1 MSRSGQL
8 LQELKRRRVFRVAA
22 VYAVVAFVIWQA
34 GEIAF
39 PALRLPEW
47 SLTLVVVLTLLG
59 FPIAVVL
66 AWAFEITPEGVK
78 LTEPPGEDAAAPQA
92 RGSAIAV
99 AAGSALL
106 VAVVAV
112 AWILLSDRAPEGTA
126 SAKQEGSLLVLPF
139 DNLGPPE
146 DEFFADGVTEAIR
159 DRLAALDG
167 MGVISRQTAN
177 TYKASDKTVPEIGAE
192 LAGVAYV
199 LEGTFQRERP
209 GDPSSP
215 VRVTVQLIRVADDQH
230 LWSRHYDEEWI
241 EVFRVQSE
249 IAEHVARELDVTLL
263 EPERRSSRATPTE
276 DLEAYELYLRGKE
289 AWGERFWHVRLLS
302 SAESF
307 GRAVEL
313 DPEFALAQAALSQA
327 LVSMYFQGLSDDLTR
342 AAAALDA
349 AARLEPDLVETQM
362 AQGYYEYYATLN
374 AERALERF
382 DAVLRSQP
390 NNSAAL
396 GMSGVILT
404 RLGDWEEGIARM
416 ERAAE
421 LDPRNQARVG
431 LLGTTYTLLRRHRE
445 AGQVWDRMIALNPR
459 NPTFYTMKARNYLLW
474 EGDREQ
480 ARRVLELARDA
491 VSTQPA
497 FILAFSRL
505 LIRVLGEEYAEA
517 LDGLTLD
524 LLSDTTD
531 ANMSAYYLGQAEL
544 HSRMGRPELAAAY
557 YDSARAVLEVA
568 VSRGTTAF
576 GRLGDDLALAYA
588 GLGRKDEAVQTIES
602 AVETAPIYLGPEMG
616 VSLADDLAEIYVR
629 VGEYE
634 AAIDQLEYLLS
645 VPSVITIPLLRVDPL
660 YDPLRDHPRF
670 QTLLESER

>member
-1 MSRSGQL
+1 M
-8 LQELKRRRVFRVAA
+8 FRVAV
-22 VYAVVAFVIWQA
+22 VYAVVAFVVWQA
-34 GEIAF
+34 AEIAF
-39 PALRLPEW
+39 PALRLPDW

-78 LTEPPGEDAAAPQA
+78 RTEPVGEDAAAPHA
-92 RGSAIAV
+92 RGSAIAA

-112 AWILLSDRAPEGTA
+112 AWMLLSNGAPEDAGSTY
-126 SAKQEGSLLVLPF
+126 QESSLLVLPF
-139 DNLGPPE
+139 ENLGPPD

-167 MGVISRQTAN
+167 IGVISRQTAN
-177 TYKASDKTVPEIGAE
+177 TYKNSDKTIQEIGAE
-192 LAGVAYV
+192 LAEARVAHV

-215 VRVTVQLIRVADDQH
+215 VRVTVQLIRVADDRH
-230 LWSRHYDEEWI
+230 LWSKHYDEEWI

-249 IAEHVARELDVTLL
+249 IAERVARELDVTLL
-263 EPERRSSRATPTE
+263 EPERRSSTAVPT
-276 DLEAYELYLRGKE
+276 DNLEAYEFYLRGKE
-289 AWGERFWHVRLLS
+289 ASGEAFWERRLLS
-302 SAESF
+302 SAELF

-313 DPEFALAQAALSQA
+313 DPEFALAQAALSRA
-327 LVSMYFQGLSDDLTR
+327 LVAIYFRGLSDDLSR

-349 AARLEPDLVETQM
+349 AVRLDPDLVETRM
-362 AQGYYEYYATLN
+362 AQGYHEYYATLN

-390 NNSAAL
+390 NNSEAL
-396 GMSGVILT
+396 GISGGILR
-404 RLGDWEEGIARM
+404 RLGRWEEGIARM

-421 LDPRNQARVG
+421 LDPRNQVRVG
-431 LLGTTYTLLRRHRE
+431 ILGTAYTLVRRHRE
-445 AGQVWDRMIALNPR
+445 AGQVWDRMIALNDS
-459 NPTFYTMKARNYLLW
+459 NPTFYTAKARNYLLW

-480 ARRVLELARDA
+480 ARRVLEQASNT
-491 VSTQPA
+491 VGIEPA
-497 FILAFSRL
+497 WIMSFSRL

-517 LDGLTLD
+517 LDRLTLEEQD
-524 LLSDTTD
+524 DTID
-531 ANMSAYYLGQAEL
+531 YYEAKAEL
-544 HSRMGRPELAAAY
+544 SSRTGRPQLAAAY

-568 VSRGTTAF
+568 VRRGATAF
-576 GRLGDDLALAYA
+576 GRLGDNLALAYA
-588 GLGRKDEAVQTIES
+588 GLGREDEAVQTIES
-602 AVETAPIYLGPEMG
+602 AVETAPIYMGAERG

-645 VPSVITIPLLRVDPL
+645 IPSIISIPLLRVDPL

-670 QTLLESER
+670 QALLERDP

>member
-34 GEIAF
+34 AEIAF
-39 PALRLPEW
+39 PALRLPDW

-78 LTEPPGEDAAAPQA
+78 RTEPLPDDAATPQA
-92 RGSAIAV
+92 RGSSVAV
-99 AAGSALL
+99 AAGAALL
-106 VAVVAV
+106 VAIVAV
-112 AWILLSDRAPEGTA
+112 AWILLSDGAPEDAT
-126 SAKQEGSLLVLPF
+126 SADQEGSLLVLPF
-139 DNLGPPE
+139 ENLGPPE
-146 DEFFADGVTEAIR
+146 DGYFADGVTEAITS
-159 DRLAALDG
+159 RLAALDG
-167 MGVISRQTAN
+167 IGVISRQTAN

-230 LWSRHYDEEWI
+230 LWSQHYDEEWI

-263 EPERRSSRATPTE
+263 EPERRSSRTTPTE
-276 DLEAYELYLRGKE
+276 NLEAYESYLRGKE
-289 AWGERFWHVRLLS
+289 AWGEAFWDRPLLS
-302 SAESF
+302 SVELF
-307 GRAVEL
+307 DRAVEL
-313 DPEFALAQAALSQA
+313 DPDFALAQAALSQA
-327 LVSMYFQGLSDDLTR
+327 LVWVYFRGRSDDLSR

-349 AARLEPDLVETQM
+349 AVRLEPDLAETRM
-362 AQGYYEYYATLN
+362 AQGYYEYYGALN

-382 DAVLRSQP
+382 DDVLRSQP
-390 NNSAAL
+390 NNSEAL
-396 GMSGVILT
+396 GISGVILN
-404 RLGDWEEGIARM
+404 RLGNWEEGIARI

-421 LDPRNQARVG
+421 LDPRNQVRVG
-431 LLGTTYTLLRRHRE
+431 SLGIAYIRVRRHRE
-445 AGQVWDRMIALNPR
+445 AGQVWDRMIALEDS
-459 NPTFYTMKARNYLLW
+459 NPTFYMVKAENYLLW
-474 EGDREQ
+474 EGDRER
-480 ARRVLELARDA
+480 ARRVLEQAA
-491 VSTQPA
+491 STVDIDPA
-497 FILAFSRL
+497 WILSFSRL

-517 LDGLTLD
+517 LDRLTLEEAR
-524 LLSDTTD
+524 DTI
-531 ANMSAYYLGQAEL
+531 NYYQAKAEFS
-544 HSRMGRPELAAAY
+544 SRTGRPQLAAAY
-557 YDSARAVLEVA
+557 HDSARAVLEVA
-568 VSRGTTAF
+568 VSGGATAF

-602 AVETAPIYLGPEMG
+602 AVETAPVYMG
-616 VSLADDLAEIYVR
+616 ADRGVGLADDSAEIYVR

-645 VPSVITIPLLRVDPL
+645 VPSLITIPLLRVDPL

-670 QTLLESER
+670 QALLERER